1 MLTDYVEGL
10 VILYAFTGPPSTLNM
25 RCKYCI
31 LFRPYCFLTASIL
44 VNSFCIVYNG
54 SGRWSSGAYCRRYPE
69 LSAAAVVWLLCTVTI
84 DMFISG
90 YFLT

>member
-31 LFRPYCFLTASIL
+31 LFRPYCFHTASLL
-44 VNSFCIVYNG
+44 VNSFVLSIMDQVVGPLVLIVGVIQN
-54 SGRWSSGAYCRRYPE
+54 C
-69 LSAAAVVWLLCTVTI
+69 LLQLLFGCYAQ
-84 DMFISG
+84 SQ
-90 YFLT
+90 